1 MQLDF
6 IFKHSQ
12 KNIFEYIEQN
22 KQRLWN
28 KHTVNMQLEPIP
40 QISVYLLTTKIIRNL
55 KDILRYTKF

>member
-40 QISVYLLTTKIIRNL
+40 QISVYLLTTKITRNL